1 MTEDNETGNS
11 EDAEPENLWEQ
22 FLAEHEEEM
31 EELHERMQ
39 SASPEPRM
47 EVAEAAVEQ
56 YDDIIIDVSP
66 DLPND
71 MVIRRY
77 LSIPQFLSVLEGEQL
92 WFNSAL
98 NFNDDFEGSLPK
110 VNVQE
115 RELTERFS
123 EETIK
128 KTIGE
133 SAVEEIRGV
142 EGRVYQDEIHV
153 GHCLLNCWRMGEG
166 PDQYTES
173 ALFWNAYVPEG
184 EGVAIEST
192 VGQLKQQLMERGESF
207 KRQRNLYAVPGVSPG
222 VYTGAVRYI
231 DFNNDAALHVLPT
244 RLFYKRDRFTEEREF
259 RAIVD
264 SFEYSQFLQLEECES
279 ENFEYKHPPGT
290 YVNIAP
296 RELINEIIL
305 APNAPSHLYSSIKAL
320 VERYDGFDASDVKL
334 SSLDRDE
341 PIH

>member
-11 EDAEPENLWEQ
+11 VDAEPENLWEQ

-31 EELHERMQ
+31 EELQGRMQ

-56 YDDIIIDVSP
+56 HDDIIIDVSP
-66 DLPND
+66 DLPD
-71 MVIRRY
+71 ERVIRRY

-98 NFNDDFEGSLPK
+98 NFNDDFEGALPK
-110 VNVQE
+110 VNIQE

-128 KTIGE
+128 KTMGE
-133 SAVEEIRGV
+133 WAVEEIRGV
-142 EGRVYQDEIHV
+142 EGRVYEDEIHV
-153 GHCLLNCWRMGEG
+153 GHCLLNCWRMGES

-173 ALFWNAYVPEG
+173 ALFWNAYVSEG

-207 KRQRNLYAVPGVSPG
+207 KRERNLSAVPGVSPG

-231 DFNNDAALHVLPT
+231 DFNNDSAMHVLPT

-259 RAIVD
+259 RVVVD
-264 SFEYSQFLQLEECES
+264 SFEYSRFLQLEECES
-279 ENFEYKHPPGT
+279 EDFEYKHPPGA
-290 YVNIAP
+290 YVDIDR

-320 VERYDGFDASDVKL
+320 VERYDGFNSSDVKL
-334 SSLDRDE
+334 SSLNRDE